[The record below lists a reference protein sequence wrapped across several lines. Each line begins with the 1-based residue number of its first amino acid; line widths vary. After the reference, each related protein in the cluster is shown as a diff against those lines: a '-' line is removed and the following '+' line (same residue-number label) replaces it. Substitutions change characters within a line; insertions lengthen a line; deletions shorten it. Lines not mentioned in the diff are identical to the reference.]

1 VFGIDLDLGPAEAAP
16 PAPAKKA
23 APKPPVPA
31 PPRGKAAR
39 EKQARPATVSRA
51 ELQRLGV
58 PKTTVAYWARTG
70 VLTKTEAAGV
80 FEQTEVFRERVAR
93 YGAAR

>member
-1 VFGIDLDLGPAEAAP
+1 MFGIDLDLGPAEAAP
-16 PAPAKKA
+16 PAPAKQA
-23 APKPPVPA
+23 APPL
-31 PPRGKAAR
+31 REKAAR
-39 EKQARPATVSRA
+39 KKRAQPATVSSA
-51 ELQRLGV
+51 ELRRLGV

-93 YGAAR
+93 YGAGR